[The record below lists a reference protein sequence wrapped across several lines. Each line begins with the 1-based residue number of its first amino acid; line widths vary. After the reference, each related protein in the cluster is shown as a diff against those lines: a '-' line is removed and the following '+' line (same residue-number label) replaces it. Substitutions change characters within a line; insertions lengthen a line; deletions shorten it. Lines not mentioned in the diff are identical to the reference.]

1 MRIIITEK
9 QHRNLQLRRR
19 IYDLLPRYIMATY
32 HWLNP
37 KAFSDFD
44 EFLDRVIFSASRDLA
59 SEFKDDGD
67 TEDYYSIW
75 EFLKPIVKD
84 SVYQNHYDDIL
95 NYYNSES

>member
-1 MRIIITEK
+1 
-9 QHRNLQLRRR
+9 
-19 IYDLLPRYIMATY
+19 MATY

-59 SEFKDDGD
+59 SEFKDGGD

-84 SVYQNHYDDIL
+84 TVMNQYYDEIED
-95 NYYNSES
+95 YYNDEK